1 MAQRRAASTSGAGVN
16 AGVQRLARELPDA
29 EPGDDFMN
37 INLLPFTILWMILS
51 AVVVGLIVYRKWI
64 AKDEDD
70 RIHVMD
76 CEAGMLS
83 RQATVVHKLDTI
95 DRWGKTLT

>member
-1 MAQRRAASTSGAGVN
+1 
-16 AGVQRLARELPDA
+16 
-29 EPGDDFMN
+29 MN
-37 INLLPFTILWMILS
+37 INLLPFTVLWMTLS

-76 CEAGMLS
+76 
-83 RQATVVHKLDTI
+83 
-95 DRWGKTLT
+95 